1 MLKQLSLL
9 AQDYLTLCKPKV
21 VLVML
26 VTTWVGMQ
34 LAPGAQ
40 NWVIVWW
47 TTVGI
52 ACAGGAAAAINHVV
66 DRHIDG
72 HMRRTHR
79 RPLVV
84 GNITPKQA
92 VIFSAVLAAS
102 GLGLLWFFVNGLT
115 AGLTALTILGYALLY
130 TVYLKR
136 ATPQNIVIGGAAGAM
151 PPLLGWT
158 AVTGHLDPN
167 AWLLVLI
174 IFTWTPP
181 HFWAL
186 AIAKRAEYEN
196 AGIPMLPVTHGVRFT
211 QLCILLYTILLLI
224 VSLLP
229 FLTGLCSGW
238 YAIAALILGGA
249 FIVQAG
255 RLFYDASIKRALQTF
270 QFSIVYL
277 LLLFMVMLL
286 D

>member
-1 MLKQLSLL
+1 MLRELSLV
-9 AQDYLTLCKPKV
+9 AQNYLTLCKPKV
-21 VLVML
+21 VLLML

-34 LAPGAQ
+34 LAPGARS
-40 NWVIVWW
+40 WIIVWW
-47 TTVGI
+47 TTVGV
-52 ACAGGAAAAINHVV
+52 ACAGGAAAAINHVL
-66 DRHIDG
+66 DRHIDR

-79 RPLVV
+79 RPVV
-84 GNITPKQA
+84 LGNITPRQA
-92 VIFSAVLAAS
+92 LIFSAVLAS
-102 GLGLLWFFVNGLT
+102 IGLGLLSFFVNKLT
-115 AGLTALTILGYALLY
+115 ACLTAFTVLGYAVLY

-158 AVTGHLDPN
+158 AVTGHVDPN

-181 HFWAL
+181 HFWSL
-186 AIAKRAEYEN
+186 AIAKRTEYQN

-211 QLCILLYTILLLI
+211 QLCILLYTILLLL

-229 FLTGLCSGW
+229 FLTGLCSLR
-238 YAIAALILGGA
+238 YVIAALLLGLA
-249 FIVQAG
+249 FIIQAL
-255 RLFYDASIKRALQTF
+255 RLFFDASVKMAFQTF

>member
-1 MLKQLSLL
+1 MLNRLSLL
-9 AQDYLTLCKPKV
+9 VQDYIILCKPKV

-34 LAPGAQ
+34 LAPGVQ
-40 NWVIVWW
+40 SWVTVCW
-47 TTVGI
+47 TTLGI

-72 HMRRTHR
+72 RMRRTHR
-79 RPLVV
+79 RPLVM
-84 GNITPKQA
+84 GSIKPKQA
-92 VIFSAVLAAS
+92 VIFSVVMALL
-102 GLGLLWFFVNGLT
+102 GLGLLWIFVNGLT
-115 AGLTALTILGYALLY
+115 AALTALTVLGYALLY

-136 ATPQNIVIGGAAGAM
+136 ATPQNIVIGGVAGAM

-158 AVTGHLDPN
+158 AVTGQIDPN

-181 HFWAL
+181 HFWSL
-186 AIAKRAEYEN
+186 AIAKRLEYEN

-211 QLCILLYTILLLI
+211 QLCILLYTILLVA

-229 FLTGLCSGW
+229 FLTGLCSKR
-238 YAIAALILGGA
+238 YAIATLILGST
-249 FIVQAG
+249 FIVQAW
-255 RLFYDASIKRALQTF
+255 RLFRDPSIKIALQTF

-277 LLLFMVMLL
+277 LLLFVVMLL